1 METANGKLRFKG
13 AVPISDISI
22 NITDNSE
29 NGGNAFS
36 LIGNPYPS
44 FVFAGNALEGI
55 NDFLTHNTEALFEKT
70 LWLWDKATSAY
81 ITVNNTSD
89 RFIAPAQGFF
99 IKSKTGGSTIT
110 FTKAMQSHQSTGNF
124 NKGENTRPE
133 IKINILNN
141 GVSANALIYYYD
153 QKTEGF
159 DNGYD
164 STVFTGT
171 SSPVTIF
178 TKLVSLT
185 DDRDFSIQT
194 LPTENYQAMVIPI
207 GIKALANSEIILS
220 SEAMN
225 LPVELAVY
233 LEDKLEKTMTL
244 LSSDEGTYKT
254 TVNSVVTEDRF
265 FLHTKNASVLNLV
278 NPVLNNINVFKTSET
293 NLKISGLEEGQ
304 AKLTLFNILGVEM
317 LEINFTTSNVQNI
330 TLPKI
335 EAGIYIL
342 QLKTASQEL
351 HKKIIFNE

>member
-1 METANGKLRFKG
+1 
-13 AVPISDISI
+13 
-22 NITDNSE
+22 
-29 NGGNAFS
+29 
-36 LIGNPYPS
+36 
-44 FVFAGNALEGI
+44 
-55 NDFLTHNTEALFEKT
+55 
-70 LWLWDKATSAY
+70 
-81 ITVNNTSD
+81 
-89 RFIAPAQGFF
+89 
-99 IKSKTGGSTIT
+99 
-110 FTKAMQSHQSTGNF
+110 MQSHQSTGNK